1 MLKKFG
7 RFFLFSLLC
16 SGFCDG
22 AAFVA
27 KYKIYIDEDTFKANT
42 KGDEFYIHVGNNVWL
57 VTHSIHRDHT
67 GMFTYEENLAKSVGD
82 LNDKYEYEKK
92 WKCPYCDRYWPIG
105 KPCNN
110 QDCPSKY
117 K

>member
-7 RFFLFSLLC
+7 RFFLFFLLC
-16 SGFCDG
+16 SGFCNG
-22 AAFVA
+22 AAFIA
-27 KYKIYIDEDTFKANT
+27 KDKIYIDEDTFKTNT
-42 KGDEFYIHVGNNVWL
+42 KGDEFYIHVGHNVWL
-57 VTHSIHRDHT
+57 VTHSIHRDQT
-67 GMFTYEENLAKSVGD
+67 GMFTYEENLAKTIGD

-92 WKCPYCDRYWPIG
+92 WKCPYCYRYWPIG